1 MVVVTQK
8 DVQMNAWLVRAKSFP
23 QCFFASI
30 YCVSS
35 RENLGKVVE
44 TSPDRS

>member
-1 MVVVTQK
+1 MVSVTQK

-23 QCFFASI
+23 QFFYI
-30 YCVSS
+30 YIDVSW

-44 TSPDRS
+44 GTPDGS